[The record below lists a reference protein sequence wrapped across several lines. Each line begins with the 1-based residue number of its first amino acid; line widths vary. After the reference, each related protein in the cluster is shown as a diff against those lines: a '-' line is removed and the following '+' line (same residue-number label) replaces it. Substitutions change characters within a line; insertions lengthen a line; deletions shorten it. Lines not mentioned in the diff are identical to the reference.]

1 VDLEKTKPFSVEQKE
16 RVNRRRLELGLGG
29 PGLEEALEA
38 LEVVPVPPPEVEPSQ
53 YTTGRGSNRQRYR

>member
-1 VDLEKTKPFSVEQKE
+1 VDLKKTKPFSVEQKE

-38 LEVVPVPPPEVEPSQ
+38 LEVDPVPPPEVEQSKE
-53 YTTGRGSNRQRYR
+53 TTGRGSKRQRTR